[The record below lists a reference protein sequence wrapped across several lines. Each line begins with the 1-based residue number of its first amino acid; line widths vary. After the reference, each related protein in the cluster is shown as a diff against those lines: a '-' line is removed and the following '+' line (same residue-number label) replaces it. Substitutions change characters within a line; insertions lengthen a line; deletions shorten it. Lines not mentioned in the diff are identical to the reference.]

1 MQLMPNLTRMTIK
14 LSNLMAFMTIKLAM
28 INFCKKVLFVVLLSV
43 IMLNV
48 VFPSVVAAFS
58 RVFLV

>member
-14 LSNLMAFMTIKLAM
+14 LSNSMAFMTIKLAM
-28 INFCKKVLFVVLLSV
+28 INICKKVLFVVMLSV